1 MKYKNTLTGA
11 TIKTTSVITGGGW
24 QPVEEEKPVKKP
36 ARKKKTDENICND

>member
-11 TIKTTSVITGGGW
+11 TIETTSVITGGGW

-36 ARKKKTDENICND
+36 ARRKKNETVRND